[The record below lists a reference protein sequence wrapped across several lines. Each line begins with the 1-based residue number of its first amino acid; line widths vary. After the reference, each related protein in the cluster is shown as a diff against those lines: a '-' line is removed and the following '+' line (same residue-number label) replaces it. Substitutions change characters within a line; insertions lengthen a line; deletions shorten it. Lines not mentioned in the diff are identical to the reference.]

1 MIKLATR
8 FDSNS
13 NEFLV
18 LIRAFYLLL
27 LNIYGA
33 LISILKFF
41 DLGYVIK
48 CARTYSV
55 WKDLVSE
62 IVLRPIVRILVT
74 LNLELDV
81 SFLNEGT
88 LSIKFKPQEV
98 NVAKS
103 KKVVSNE
110 LVHIAQRD
118 VASLMECTEQLW
130 IYIKENNLQ
139 DPLDH
144 RFFVPD
150 KNLSRIFGG
159 KRVFLFGITKYL
171 HAHLR

>member
-8 FDSNS
+8 FDSDS

-18 LIRAFYLLL
+18 LIRALYLLL
-27 LNIYGA
+27 INIYGA
-33 LISILKFF
+33 FISILKFF
-41 DLGYVIK
+41 DLGYIVK

-88 LSIKFKPQEV
+88 LSIRFKPQEV

-103 KKVVSNE
+103 KKVIGIRALYLLLLN
-110 LVHIAQRD
+110 
-118 VASLMECTEQLW
+118 
-130 IYIKENNLQ
+130 IYGTLISILKFFDLGYVVKCARTYSVWKDLISEYGKCKRRLQVLIK
-139 DPLDH
+139 
-144 RFFVPD
+144 
-150 KNLSRIFGG
+150 
-159 KRVFLFGITKYL
+159 
-171 HAHLR
+171 

>member
-8 FDSNS
+8 FDSDS

-18 LIRAFYLLL
+18 LIRALYLLL
-27 LNIYGA
+27 INIYGA
-33 LISILKFF
+33 FISILKFF
-41 DLGYVIK
+41 DLGYIVK

-88 LSIKFKPQEV
+88 LSIRFKPQEV